1 LVRRAQ
7 YHRPVLLRF
16 FVAVTLMTA
25 SLAWAQVPTAEHHA
39 CDNARGDVEP
49 ADQEKACSMVI
60 QLGGSKNSLAVAYSN
75 RGQSFM
81 RRRAYD
87 KAIEDY
93 GQAIALDPR
102 LVAAYRN
109 RGAAY
114 FISESYDEALP
125 DYDAA
130 IRLMPDEPGGYA
142 DRCSVRVMTGK
153 PKEAKVDCDK
163 AIDLDSWHGP
173 AHAWRAL
180 AHLQLGNL
188 SAADQDVTRIMHEYP
203 NDPSVRYLQG
213 IVLEAKGEKIEAE
226 RQFGAAR
233 ELSAEDFARL
243 DRIYGRFRKR

>member
-1 LVRRAQ
+1 MLLRLFLAVALSTPSLARAQ
-7 YHRPVLLRF
+7 VL
-16 FVAVTLMTA
+16 AH
-25 SLAWAQVPTAEHHA
+25 EHDA
-39 CDNARGDVEP
+39 CDNVRGDVRP
-49 ADQEKACSMVI
+49 AEQEKACSAVI
-60 QLGGSKNSLAVAYSN
+60 QLGDSKDSLAVAYSN

-114 FISESYDEALP
+114 FISESYDKALP
-125 DYDAA
+125 DYDAV
-130 IRLMPDEPGGYA
+130 IRLVPDEPGGYA
-142 DRCSVRVMTGK
+142 DRCSVRVMMDN
-153 PKEAKVDCDK
+153 PKEAMVDCDK
-163 AIDLDSWHGP
+163 AIDLDWLHGP

-188 SAADQDVTRIMHEYP
+188 GAADQDVTAVAHEYP
-203 NDPSVRYLQG
+203 SDLSVRYLRA
-213 IVLEAKGEKIEAE
+213 IVLEAKGEKTEATA
-226 RQFGAAR
+226 QFQVAR
-233 ELSAEDFARL
+233 ELNAEDFARL